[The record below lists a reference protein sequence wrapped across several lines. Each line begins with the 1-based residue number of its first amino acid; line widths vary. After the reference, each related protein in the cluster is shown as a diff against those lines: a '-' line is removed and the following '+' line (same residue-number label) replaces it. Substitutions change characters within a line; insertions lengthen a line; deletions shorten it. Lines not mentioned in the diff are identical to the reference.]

1 MRMYDAHDIDVV
13 MSMYN
18 LIEYND
24 NYPKIY
30 WILWQYWKDKTYI
43 NPANRKIADFT
54 EEEHV

>member
-1 MRMYDAHDIDVV
+1 MYDAHDIDVV